1 MTDYLEVLDSTPDE
15 EKLKLVRAWMESS
28 PLDFFSQLRA
38 RRPILVLS
46 ECTLVSRFVDIS
58 DALSMPN
65 IFSARLYKP
74 KMEVTDTNVGYLMAH
89 DDNSLHFREKSL
101 MQGFLNRD
109 DLPRIRKIVKEAAL
123 EILHDNRFEIE
134 IVNNYCRVVPAIM
147 VQKYMGL
154 DRINIRKLLNWSYW
168 AQYNTFHNQPFDL
181 NSDEDFYR
189 IDGEHKKCFRELTA
203 YIKKLLL
210 IKLIK
215 VKVADRA
222 LFPFYFISNL
232 IKGALGKEIR
242 RFDDDIV
249 SRMLRSQFSKSVDF
263 PLERI
268 GANAAGLLIGSVETT
283 SQAVAQILE
292 FLVNKPDLLAKA
304 KISAQA
310 ENPSEIDNIVW
321 EALRFVPISPYL
333 FRQTSENVVIAKGTD
348 WETEIRAGTNVLLL
362 TQSAMF
368 DDYAYSNADI
378 FSPERSWYHHFNY
391 GFGIHDC
398 LGKYIGMVMIP
409 EMVRQVLLLNNL
421 SELYPLDRKGTP
433 FPEQYVL
440 KWSN

>member
-15 EKLKLVRAWMESS
+15 DKLKLVRAWMESS

>member
-249 SRMLRSQFSKSVDF
+249 SRMLRSKFSKSVDF

>member
-1 MTDYLEVLDSTPDE
+1 MIDYLEVLDSTPDE

>member
-1 MTDYLEVLDSTPDE
+1 
-15 EKLKLVRAWMESS
+15 
-28 PLDFFSQLRA
+28 
-38 RRPILVLS
+38 
-46 ECTLVSRFVDIS
+46 
-58 DALSMPN
+58 
-65 IFSARLYKP
+65 
-74 KMEVTDTNVGYLMAH
+74 
-89 DDNSLHFREKSL
+89 
-101 MQGFLNRD
+101 
-109 DLPRIRKIVKEAAL
+109 
-123 EILHDNRFEIE
+123 
-134 IVNNYCRVVPAIM
+134 
-147 VQKYMGL
+147 
-154 DRINIRKLLNWSYW
+154 
-168 AQYNTFHNQPFDL
+168 
-181 NSDEDFYR
+181 
-189 IDGEHKKCFRELTA
+189 
-203 YIKKLLL
+203 
-210 IKLIK
+210 
-215 VKVADRA
+215 
-222 LFPFYFISNL
+222 
-232 IKGALGKEIR
+232 
-242 RFDDDIV
+242 
-249 SRMLRSQFSKSVDF
+249 MLRSQFSKSVDF

>member
-1 MTDYLEVLDSTPDE
+1 
-15 EKLKLVRAWMESS
+15 
-28 PLDFFSQLRA
+28 
-38 RRPILVLS
+38 
-46 ECTLVSRFVDIS
+46 
-58 DALSMPN
+58 
-65 IFSARLYKP
+65 
-74 KMEVTDTNVGYLMAH
+74 
-89 DDNSLHFREKSL
+89 